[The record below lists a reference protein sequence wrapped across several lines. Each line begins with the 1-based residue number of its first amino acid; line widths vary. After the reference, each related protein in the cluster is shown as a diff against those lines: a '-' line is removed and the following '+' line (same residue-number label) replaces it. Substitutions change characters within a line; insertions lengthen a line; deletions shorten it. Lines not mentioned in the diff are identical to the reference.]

1 MEIIPTAL
9 DGVVEI
15 RPPRHGDDRGWFSEI
30 YKRHALRD
38 AGIDIEFVQDNESFS
53 APTGTLR
60 GLHYQ
65 LAPHAQDKL
74 IRVIHGSILDVA
86 VDIRRDSA
94 TFGRHLAVTLT
105 ADLGNQLLVPAG
117 FAHGFSTLEPDTRV
131 AYKVS
136 DIWAPDCERA
146 IRWDDPAL
154 AIDWQLPPGGP
165 TLSGKD
171 ADRPP
176 PRRPARPVLTARADA
191 EFGVERRSPTPT

>member
-1 MEIIPTAL
+1 MEIIPTTL

-15 RPPRHGDDRGWFSEI
+15 RPPRHGDDRGWFSEV
-30 YKRHALRD
+30 YKRHTLRD
-38 AGIDIEFVQDNESFS
+38 ASIDIEFVQDNESFS

-65 LAPHAQDKL
+65 LPPHAQDKL
-74 IRVIHGSILDVA
+74 VRVIHGSILDIA
-86 VDIRRDSA
+86 VDIRRGSA
-94 TFGRHLAVTLT
+94 TFGQHVAVTLT
-105 ADLGNQLLVPAG
+105 ADAGNQLLVPAG

-136 DIWAPDCERA
+136 AVYAPDCERA

-154 AIDWQLPPGGP
+154 GIDWKLPPDGP

-171 ADRPP
+171 AVAP
-176 PRRPARPVLTARADA
+176 LLADQPDL
-191 EFGVERRSPTPT
+191 F

>member
-1 MEIIPTAL
+1 MDIVPTAL
-9 DGVVEI
+9 DGVVEV
-15 RPPRHGDDRGWFSEI
+15 RPTRHGDDRGWFSEV
-30 YKRHALRD
+30 YKRHTLHD

-65 LAPHAQDKL
+65 LPPHAQDKL
-74 IRVIHGSILDVA
+74 VRVIHGSILDVA
-86 VDIRRDSA
+86 VDIRSGSA
-94 TFGRHLAVTLT
+94 TFGRHVAVTLT
-105 ADLGNQLLVPAG
+105 AEEGNQLLVPAG

-136 DIWAPDCERA
+136 DRYAPDCERA

-171 ADRPP
+171 AVAP
-176 PRRPARPVLTARADA
+176 LLADQPDL
-191 EFGVERRSPTPT
+191 F